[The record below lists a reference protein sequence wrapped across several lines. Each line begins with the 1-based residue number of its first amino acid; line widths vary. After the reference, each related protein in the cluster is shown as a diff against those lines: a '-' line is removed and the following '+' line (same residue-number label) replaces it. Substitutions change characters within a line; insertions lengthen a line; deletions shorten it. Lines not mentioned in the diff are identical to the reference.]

1 MAFSRARLLLVFIA
15 LPVFAQDLG
24 NNAAAESLRLRLNS
38 SSLLPLPGTDAVQ
51 RLSPQVKLPTTAKRC
66 AAVRIAN
73 VSPLSEAA
81 RSMPAFKPLIVPREE
96 GTAVPAPSCADPIT
110 R

>member
-1 MAFSRARLLLVFIA
+1 MPFSRARLLLVFIA
-15 LPVFAQDLG
+15 LPVLAQDLG
-24 NNAAAESLRLRLNS
+24 SNAAAESLRLRLNS
-38 SSLLPLPGTDAVQ
+38 SSLLPLPGTAAVQ
-51 RLSPQVKLPTTAKRC
+51 RLSPQVKLPTAKIC

-81 RSMPAFKPLIVPREE
+81 RSMPAFKPRIVPHEE